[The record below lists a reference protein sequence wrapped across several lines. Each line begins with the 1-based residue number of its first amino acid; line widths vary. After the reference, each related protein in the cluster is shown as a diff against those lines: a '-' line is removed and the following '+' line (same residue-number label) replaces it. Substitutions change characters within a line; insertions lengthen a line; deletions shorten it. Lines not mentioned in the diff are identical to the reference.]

1 MFWQRVLVCVG
12 CGALLSVALPT
23 PNLWIFF
30 TMLTPLFILV
40 AHSCRVGAAFGYGF
54 FFGVACFALHII
66 WLPQSFADPE
76 VYGPFFWVLYPFL
89 LTILGCFWGVVTGL
103 SRLTGRRGAGTLV
116 MLPALWVLMEWARSQ
131 GLFAFPWGTLGY
143 IWTDTPLAQLTDVAG
158 VYGLSLLTASAASL
172 LAVPF
177 VVRSEMPQVAR
188 WLPPAGAALL
198 LVTGLVYGLVRLEP
212 LPPTHQSALL
222 VQGNTDP
229 LSRVTTPGGEVALYE
244 SLTQGGVREAE
255 NVPDLV
261 VWPEGAALEVDLSQ
275 DATAAAQIQR
285 SALQANVIAGGGA
298 RDPRPQFSSYNS
310 AFSIADGEVID
321 RYDKVYLVPFGEVF
335 PFIGPLE
342 PLYRFIFAQLGLPLL
357 SSRPPGDEVSALRL
371 PDTDAAVYIC
381 YESVFPHV
389 TRQMVAQ
396 GAEVL
401 VNISND
407 AWFGRGQGARQHFEM
422 GNMRAIETRRYLL
435 RAGNDGITALV
446 NPFGEVEARLPRG
459 VQDTL
464 LVDYRLREGKT
475 LYVRFGDVL
484 IILLAVF
491 ALGFGVLQGKKQ

>member
-1 MFWQRVLVCVG
+1 M
-12 CGALLSVALPT
+12 
-23 PNLWIFF
+23 
-30 TMLTPLFILV
+30 
-40 AHSCRVGAAFGYGF
+40 
-54 FFGVACFALHII
+54 
-66 WLPQSFADPE
+66 
-76 VYGPFFWVLYPFL
+76 
-89 LTILGCFWGVVTGL
+89 
-103 SRLTGRRGAGTLV
+103 
-116 MLPALWVLMEWARSQ
+116 
-131 GLFAFPWGTLGY
+131 
-143 IWTDTPLAQLTDVAG
+143 
-158 VYGLSLLTASAASL
+158 
-172 LAVPF
+172 
-177 VVRSEMPQVAR
+177 
-188 WLPPAGAALL
+188 
-198 LVTGLVYGLVRLEP
+198 
-212 LPPTHQSALL
+212 
-222 VQGNTDP
+222 
-229 LSRVTTPGGEVALYE
+229 
-244 SLTQGGVREAE
+244 
-255 NVPDLV
+255 
-261 VWPEGAALEVDLSQ
+261 
-275 DATAAAQIQR
+275 
-285 SALQANVIAGGGA
+285 
-298 RDPRPQFSSYNS
+298 
-310 AFSIADGEVID
+310 
-321 RYDKVYLVPFGEVF
+321 
-335 PFIGPLE
+335 
-342 PLYRFIFAQLGLPLL
+342 